1 MQFFFKASLVTIV
14 ESIESI
20 NFTKFSKNGDCFR
33 LLAAQMKYVGIF
45 CLFLQIVMASV
56 GVHDGHPDWTN
67 PHTYVKVIRIMFHNF
82 V

>member
-1 MQFFFKASLVTIV
+1 M
-14 ESIESI
+14 SILSERSCI
-20 NFTKFSKNGDCFR
+20 LLNFR

-67 PHTYVKVIRIMFHNF
+67 PHTYVKVLTLKYTLL
-82 V
+82 